1 MIQWMLAIWFLVPLP
16 FLKPTWTSG
25 SSQVTYCWSLVW
37 RILSI
42 TLLVCETS
50 AIMRQFEH
58 SLALPFFGIE
68 MKTDLFQSCDHRWVF
83 QICWHIECNTFT
95 ASSFRI
101 WNSSTGIPSRSL
113 ETPKYSKV
121 TAINNH
127 HYHQE
132 AAGGAVLHTR
142 STRNMAFAHS
152 GLWAPWFLES
162 FFLLPVL
169 SFPSSL
175 LTQYFWRPFFP
186 LQCSRL
192 FRPCTLMSS
201 PGLPESRG
209 TRRDLGGKAWTWSW
223 FSPAMAALPGMRGKR
238 N

>member
-1 MIQWMLAIWFLVPLP
+1 MRWVQLCGSLSILWHCVSLGLEWKLTF
-16 FLKPTWTSG
+16 SG
-25 SSQVTYCWSLVW
+25 PVTTAEFSKFAG
-37 RILSI
+37 ILSA
-42 TLLVCETS
+42 TLSQHHLS
-50 AIMRQFEH
+50 GFEIAQLEPSH
-58 SLALPFFGIE
+58 PLA
-68 MKTDLFQSCDHRWVF
+68 
-83 QICWHIECNTFT
+83 
-95 ASSFRI
+95 
-101 WNSSTGIPSRSL
+101 L

-121 TAINNH
+121 TAIDNH

-192 FRPCTLMSS
+192 FRLCTLMSS

-223 FSPAMAALPGMRGKR
+223 FSPAMAALPGMRRKR